1 MPKPKRR
8 QHTPAQIQRIL
19 RDLADSGL
27 SRREFATRRRIPL
40 STLHAWIARHNE
52 AAATIAPD
60 LIPVGTI
67 GSPGAAIEI
76 ELVSGEIVRLSPG
89 VGGEDL
95 RVVLAELR
103 RC

>member
-1 MPKPKRR
+1 MPKLKRR
-8 QHTPAQIQRIL
+8 IHTPAEIQKIL

-40 STLHAWIARHNE
+40 STLHAWIARQNG
-52 AAATIAPD
+52 AATKIAPD

-76 ELVSGEIVRLSPG
+76 ELVSGEVVRVSPG

-103 RC
+103 LC